1 MRLLTSIG
9 LLLFGSVAIAQIQ
22 LHNDEFSDAG
32 SLVNWLNIND
42 VEGWNITQL
51 QNYNI
56 GDTTAGELFM
66 MPLSAS
72 WFEEYRGALLFK
84 EIAGDFVVTTQVTVS
99 ARDGM
104 SVPSTD
110 FSLAGIMIRTPM
122 DYPNQ
127 DPSIDWM
134 ADEQNYIF
142 MSIGRATGN
151 QYSFEIKNTCD
162 SRSCLKIES
171 ADSTTV
177 LIRMVRRGDQIVVM
191 SRFGNDPWTIQN
203 RYNRGGLMPGVRP
216 QTFGSCSG
224 NCNSPLPDTVQLGF
238 VTYTDWPKVS
248 SLVTSFHNS
257 NTIHPDSLGVDDPT
271 PGTAFNPDL
280 RASFNFIRFD
290 SLNLPDE
297 WIDNNYDISNPG
309 DISDNDFI
317 AEFGYDT
324 EDHCP
329 EYHDVI
335 SLPISDSYIQV
346 TADSLVNCAINMD
359 SVSSVIFSSGQ
370 EILLS
375 NGFELINGTS
385 FTAQITDCPD

>member
-1 MRLLTSIG
+1 MKLFTSIG
-9 LLLFGSVAIAQIQ
+9 LLLFGSLAIAQIQ
-22 LHNDEFSDAG
+22 LHNDEFSEAG

-51 QNYNI
+51 ENYNI

-72 WFEEYRGALLFK
+72 WFGEYRGALLFK
-84 EIAGDFVVTTQVTVS
+84 EISGDFVVTTQVTVS

-104 SVPSTD
+104 SIPSTD
-110 FSLAGIMIRTPM
+110 FSLAGIMIRAPM

-127 DPSIDWM
+127 DPSVDWM
-134 ADEQNYIF
+134 ANEQNYIF
-142 MSIGRATGN
+142 MSIGRAN
-151 QYSFEIKNTCD
+151 NSNRYSFEIKNTCN
-162 SRSCLKIES
+162 SRSCLNIVD

-177 LIRMVRRGDQIVVM
+177 LIRMIRRGDQIVVM
-191 SRFGNDPWTIQN
+191 SRFGNDPWSIQN
-203 RYNRGGLMPGVRP
+203 RYNRGAFPMNGS
-216 QTFGSCSG
+216 TGSCGGTCS
-224 NCNSPLPDTVQLGF
+224 SPFPDTVQLGF

-248 SLVTSFHNS
+248 SLTTAFHNS
-257 NTIHPDSLGVDDPT
+257 HTIHPDSIAGIDET
-271 PGTAFNPDL
+271 PMQAFNPDL
-280 RASFNFIRFD
+280 KGSFDFIRFD
-290 SLNLPDE
+290 SLNLPADS
-297 WIDNNYDISNPG
+297 IDNNYDISNSG

-317 AEFGYDT
+317 AQYGYDT

-346 TADSLVNCAINMD
+346 TADSLINCAINMD
-359 SVSSVIFSSGQ
+359 SVSSINFSSGE

-385 FTAQITDCPD
+385 FTAQIANCPD